1 MMETILEVPEIGFEI
16 TQKIVQQQLVLILHA
31 HACQKQENSYSHDY
45 EVHGQEQPKE
55 KCKLPF
61 CEETKKCLDHIRCCF
76 EPDTCTLTHCH
87 HNREIIRHWKIC
99 MKKSSCQICR
109 PVYQAQI
116 HSIKQRRRS

>member
-55 KCKLPF
+55 KVLFVTNTTCILLLYFCPHVHIKIERDKL
-61 CEETKKCLDHIRCCF
+61 EME
-76 EPDTCTLTHCH
+76 
-87 HNREIIRHWKIC
+87 
-99 MKKSSCQICR
+99 QI
-109 PVYQAQI
+109 VTNL
-116 HSIKQRRRS
+116 